1 MINIMFSLK
10 LYWKICPYCNG
21 RGPGG
26 WRGSGDL
33 NDHLTTTWVKFC
45 LKTTMVVMV
54 AIMLQNLEKRSN
66 CTLKF
71 ESKRPLTTMWAKL
84 SLKTTMVVNLS
95 GRQMVARPPHISIL
109 VWVTFTQFVVAA
121 IASRYLI
128 KL

>member
-1 MINIMFSLK
+1 
-10 LYWKICPYCNG
+10 
-21 RGPGG
+21 
-26 WRGSGDL
+26 
-33 NDHLTTTWVKFC
+33 
-45 LKTTMVVMV
+45 MVVMV
-54 AIMLQNLEKRSN
+54 VIMLQNLEKRSN

-95 GRQMVARPPHISIL
+95 GRQMVAGPPYMSIL
-109 VWVTFTQFVVAA
+109 VWVTFTQFFVVA